1 MKPYIIFFLIQL
13 PCMIY
18 AQLNLSGSYV
28 SSFGKSVNNFNFF
41 ENRININSDWNDW
54 TSWLELEHSNPP
66 ELGKKIIGI
75 RKFRFEYQ
83 ANKYGV
89 KIGDLYEFWGN
100 GLIFNMLD
108 DQSIDM
114 DTGIRGG
121 LFSYN
126 FGFLSAEYL
135 IGAHQSFRSTTKAPD
150 FDERIPNYKTD
161 YKLQAGKI
169 SFDISRNRFEFFALN
184 VKDQHLI
191 PTKNQYLRLTDRLFG
206 LSFSHIF
213 ENFEAT

>member
-135 IGAHQSFRSTTKAPD
+135 S
-150 FDERIPNYKTD
+150 
-161 YKLQAGKI
+161 
-169 SFDISRNRFEFFALN
+169 
-184 VKDQHLI
+184 LI
-191 PTKNQYLRLTDRLFG
+191 
-206 LSFSHIF
+206 HI
-213 ENFEAT
+213 

>member
-83 ANKYGV
+83 ANKYEV
-89 KIGDLYEFWGN
+89 KIGDL
-100 GLIFNMLD
+100 
-108 DQSIDM
+108 
-114 DTGIRGG
+114 
-121 LFSYN
+121 
-126 FGFLSAEYL
+126 
-135 IGAHQSFRSTTKAPD
+135 
-150 FDERIPNYKTD
+150 
-161 YKLQAGKI
+161 
-169 SFDISRNRFEFFALN
+169 
-184 VKDQHLI
+184 
-191 PTKNQYLRLTDRLFG
+191 
-206 LSFSHIF
+206 
-213 ENFEAT
+213 